1 VPGLEQQAAKPAGN
15 CATGIARQELRDGGL
30 SHEGRKRLH
39 YPVFREQDGQIGLM
53 DTVKDRVWRR
63 MLNVPNVLTLA
74 RLVLSIVVFVLVPLG
89 HYFSALLVFIVAAS
103 TDWVD
108 GYWAR
113 RFNQVTQLGRIFD
126 PFVDKII
133 VCGLF
138 VFLAAEEGSGITAW
152 MAVVVVAREMLV
164 TALRGF
170 IEQSG
175 GDFSAKM
182 AGKLKMVFQCVAGG
196 FGLGALMYANGT
208 APGWLVTILPPAWFL
223 QVLLPVSVWLAVLST
238 IYSGLQYV
246 VVAAKHIVGEPTDA
260 TPS

>member
-1 VPGLEQQAAKPAGN
+1 MV
-15 CATGIARQELRDGGL
+15 TG
-30 SHEGRKRLH
+30 
-39 YPVFREQDGQIGLM
+39 
-53 DTVKDRVWRR
+53 KDRISRR
-63 MLNVPNVLTLA
+63 MLNIPNVLTTA

-89 HYFSALLVFIVAAS
+89 CYFSALVVFIVAAS

-113 RFNQVTQLGRIFD
+113 RFNQVTQVGRIFD

-138 VFLAAEEGSGITAW
+138 IFLAAAPKSGIAAW
-152 MAVVVVAREMLV
+152 MAVVVVGRELLV

-170 IEQSG
+170 IEQHG

-208 APGWLVTILPPAWFL
+208 APSWLQMILPADWFA
-223 QVLLPVSVWLAVLST
+223 VLLPVTVWLAVLST

-246 VVAAKHIVGEPTDA
+246 VVAIKQIAGSPDGV
-260 TPS
+260 